1 MLNGTS
7 VLLLAVQILS
17 LSFLVAQ
24 ITAFKVSKQHVELAL
39 ASYSYVYRL
48 HRSRRTT
55 KTEQAMEPRVFSG
68 GTANPKEGHRILGL
82 WVRPDAYSGG
92 THNPVT

>member
-1 MLNGTS
+1 MRHTLMCTDFIEAGEQ
-7 VLLLAVQILS
+7 L
-17 LSFLVAQ
+17 
-24 ITAFKVSKQHVELAL
+24 
-39 ASYSYVYRL
+39 
-48 HRSRRTT
+48 